1 MWGGSVRGTMR
12 FASPGTLLMSISAKR
27 WSTALPMTGSIARAP
42 SSRRPIPAR
51 GRRLFLLTSVVAAA
65 VLAAAGPWLFER
77 AGMLKRRLAHRGDGV
92 GLGIAYAPCDP
103 ASPSTADPDTCAAE
117 ALTSQLGSHVLLWH
131 EDGNGPGVAVTP
143 PINTQTSGSSLIA
156 FSAGYAGNN
165 ALPTDNKGNIWSPLG
180 APVVYRGY
188 NGAFDVK
195 AYAVFGA
202 HGGNGHSLS
211 IVKNAEAAG
220 EITVPFIEI
229 RQSAALHAIA
239 QNYPA
244 AAAVVTSASV
254 NTSGAATL
262 LALWWGDAAGLQHS
276 AIPNNGFSIIE
287 NFVNLPPN
295 SAVQCVVA
303 VRQVTSAGTYSV
315 SWTQS
320 PSEGAVLWLLAFQTD
335 DRVFSSSFE

>member
-1 MWGGSVRGTMR
+1 
-12 FASPGTLLMSISAKR
+12 MSISAKL
-27 WSTALPMTGSIARAP
+27 WSASLPMAGRIARTP
-42 SSRRPIPAR
+42 SSRSSIPAR
-51 GRRLFLLTSVVAAA
+51 GRILFLLTGVVAAA
-65 VLAAAGPWLFER
+65 VLAAAGPSLIER
-77 AGMLKRRLAHRGDGV
+77 AGMLKRRLAHRSDGV
-92 GLGIAYAPCDP
+92 GLGIAYTPCDT
-103 ASPSTADPDTCAAE
+103 ASPSAPDPEACAVE

-143 PINTQTSGSSLIA
+143 PVNTQASGSSLIA
-156 FSAGYAGNN
+156 FSAGYASNN
-165 ALPTDNKGNIWSPLG
+165 ALPTDNMGNSWSPLG

-188 NGAFDVK
+188 NGEFDVK

-202 HGGNGHSLS
+202 NGGNGHSLS
-211 IVKNAEAAG
+211 IIKNGVPSG

-229 RQSAALHAIA
+229 RQTAALHAIA

-244 AAAVVTSASV
+244 ASSVVTSASV
-254 NTSGAATL
+254 TTSGAATL
-262 LALWWGDAAGLQHS
+262 LAFWWGDATGLQHS

-303 VRQVTSAGTYSV
+303 VRQVASAGTYNV

-320 PSEGAVLWLLAFQTD
+320 PSEGAVLWLLAFQTGD
-335 DRVFSSSFE
+335 SVFSSGFE